1 MDIFLYQKK
10 LAFTISSVNE
20 NNGHVSGIVELND
33 GSYFYFDNCGITFF
47 NKDGAVVWS
56 RGFDEDDDDDY
67 KDNIRDVVL
76 YGISNANV
84 VRVYPDCC

>member
-20 NNGHVSGIVELND
+20 NKGHVSGIVELND
-33 GSYFYFDNCGITFF
+33 GSYFYFDNCGITLF
-47 NKDGAVVWS
+47 NKDGIVVWS
-56 RGFDEDDDDDY
+56 IGFDEDDDDDY
-67 KDNIRDVVL
+67 KSETRDLIL
-76 YGISNANV
+76 YGIENANV

>member
-20 NNGHVSGIVELND
+20 NKGHVSGIVELND

-47 NKDGAVVWS
+47 NKDGIVVWS
-56 RGFDEDDDDDY
+56 RGFYEDDDDEY
-67 KDNIRDVVL
+67 NDNMC
-76 YGISNANV
+76 GMC
-84 VRVYPDCC
+84 VY